1 MRTKNLAAVM
11 LIVIMGVGVLG
22 CSSEKR
28 ELSTTASKEPDMAMI
43 TEDSEDQNIT
53 TDTEGE
59 VSQKED
65 ISGAHV
71 PRLEIT
77 STYYDNGEDYE
88 YFYGSYDMAAIVSE
102 DYPELK
108 QAVDRWFADFEST
121 YYSSADRYIE
131 DAKEAMRS
139 EDYDMGS
146 FYLNEFAKV
155 TRSDARITSIVIDET
170 GFTGGAHG
178 FSYMYG
184 VTFDSKTGKEIT
196 FADLGNVKEDVKS
209 YVTNYVEQ
217 RRQEGYSYD
226 FFEDNIDTALD
237 EPVWY
242 LNGLG
247 LNVIFNEYV
256 IASYAEGRT
265 VVTIPYSELSGFN
278 NDYCLDGEAMYV
290 ELMQNVSC
298 DIDVDEDETKEK
310 IELSG
315 EYDENGEMELSL
327 KVDDLSLEI
336 GHCSRITNAYYVK
349 AENGRSFVLVSYDAM
364 SDDFVTELI
373 EVSSGTP
380 EKADVHQFG
389 RLTAISTD
397 DIGVDCRINTLGSYN
412 AKMSYRFSEGSL
424 VPEEERFTFIHAK
437 DWKDRM
443 MPVTKATVSVKIE
456 KNGEL
461 TEQELPAGTKI
472 YPVNTDNETVL
483 GFELEDG
490 TYGEIQFIRK
500 EGIIYINNVQEYDC
514 FEDLPYTG

>member
-1 MRTKNLAAVM
+1 MRTKNLAALI

-22 CSSEKR
+22 CSSEKP
-28 ELSTTASKEPDMAMI
+28 ELSTTASKEPDMEMI
-43 TEDSEDQNIT
+43 TEDSEDQKIT
-53 TDTEGE
+53 TDIEGE

-77 STYYDNGEDYE
+77 STYYDNAEDYE
-88 YFYGSYDMAAIVSE
+88 YFYGSYDMAVVVSE

-108 QAVDRWFADFEST
+108 QAVDSWFADFESA
-121 YYSSADRYIE
+121 YYSSADRFIE
-131 DAKEAMRS
+131 DAKEVMRS
-139 EDYDMGS
+139 VDYDMGC
-146 FYLNEFAKV
+146 FYRNEFAKV
-155 TRSDARITSIVIDET
+155 TRSDARITSIVIDER
-170 GFTGGAHG
+170 GFNGAAHS

-184 VTFDSKTGKEIT
+184 LTFDSKTGKEIT

-217 RRQEGYSYD
+217 RRQKGYSYSL
-226 FFEDNIDTALD
+226 FEDNIDKVLD
-237 EPVWY
+237 APAWY

-247 LNVIFNEYV
+247 LNVIFNEYAFSAYPEE
-256 IASYAEGRT
+256 IT
-265 VVTIPYSELSGFN
+265 VVTIPYSELPGFN

-290 ELMQNVSC
+290 DLMQNVSC

-315 EYDENGEMELSL
+315 EYDENREMELSL

-380 EKADVHQFG
+380 EKADEHQFG

-397 DIGVDCRINTLGSYN
+397 AIGVDCRINTLGSYN

-443 MPVTKATVSVKIE
+443 MPVTKAKVPVKIE

-472 YPVNTDNETVL
+472 YPVNTDNESVL

-514 FEDLPYTG
+514 FEDLPYAG